1 MKRLKTSEQ
10 VNQNMSYEY
19 KLVFDNASAAQDV
32 MRTIKRSETCIRA
45 ENGDV
50 YLKDKSLNNCA
61 EYDIRLIDEDDG
73 SLWLQVNVKSVDLY
87 ALVRET
93 LSGKPFKCFED
104 GDAESE
110 VELNEAFRLNT
121 LLNPL

>member
-45 ENGDV
+45 ENSDV